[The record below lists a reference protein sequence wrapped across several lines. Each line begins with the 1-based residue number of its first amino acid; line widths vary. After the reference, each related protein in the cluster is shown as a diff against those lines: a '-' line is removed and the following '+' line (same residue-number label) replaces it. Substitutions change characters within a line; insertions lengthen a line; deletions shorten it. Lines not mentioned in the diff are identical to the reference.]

1 MIKRYGRAALALGTI
16 LSGSLWASQGFAQ
29 DIGQQGAPAE
39 SANQGVEDLVVTAR
53 KRSERQRDVPVS
65 IESFSGS
72 ELTGAKI
79 VQIIDLQ
86 SRAPSLTI
94 STGLTQPFI
103 GIRGFGSG
111 NSQSFDQAVG
121 KFIDNVSYGRDQD
134 ARLPL
139 FDIERVEVLKGPQV
153 LLYGNSTTAGALN
166 ITTRKP
172 GSVFAANGSAAYEF
186 NNEEL
191 VLEGGVTVPL
201 AEAVSLRVSGLYQS
215 LARGSNYNVTTGKH
229 VSTDD
234 NYAGRAILR
243 FTPASNLEILL
254 KAEIDHVRNA
264 GAVGEI
270 IAQPI
275 SNPTAFPDA
284 QLDGRV
290 SSNNNIAPFF
300 AKDFIGVD
308 NQTYQAD
315 INLDILGGTLSSTT
329 AYRNMHVSLSAGNG
343 TPIPIFNGMITY
355 NNKQFSEELR
365 YGAKFD
371 KIDLVV
377 GGFYQ
382 HEDRDS
388 VTVADFNFAAG
399 GLPFPPLALNLVSP
413 QKAESLSAFVD
424 LTYHFTDQFS
434 LEVGAR
440 YSDIR
445 KTGAQSA
452 TPGNIVPGKR
462 FEDGQ
467 DITDPNPALNP
478 LYEIVFGV
486 PAHSFTKLR
495 LHETHFQP
503 QVVAQYKF
511 SDKGQ
516 IYAKYVKGAKAGGI
530 DVAYQGA
537 PGNVIPA
544 GATFAPEEAEAFEVG
559 IKGLTAGNTL
569 EYALTAFHTEF
580 TNLQTNAYV
589 GQATVA
595 VVTNVGKAR
604 TQGLEAEL
612 HYVPVTGLRFNASAI
627 YTDVKYLDFPG
638 GSCTRAQIAALPPF
652 SPCVQDL
659 SGTRTPYSSK
669 WTGSLGVE
677 YTQEVGA
684 LVMNAGALVVA
695 RSKFN
700 VSPNAEPLL
709 DQSGF
714 AQIDAHI
721 DLHPDDE
728 RWTLSVFG
736 RNLTNK
742 RVLEYGSVAPGTDNA
757 LLGFLS
763 RGRQIGVRA
772 GFKF

>member
-1 MIKRYGRAALALGTI
+1 MIKRHTRAALALGTI
-16 LSGSLWASQGFAQ
+16 LSGTLWASQGFAQ
-29 DIGQQGAPAE
+29 ATGQQNTPAE
-39 SANQGVEDLVVTAR
+39 SEVQGVESIVVTAR
-53 KRSERQRDVPVS
+53 KASELQRDIPVS
-65 IESFSGS
+65 IVSYSGS

-103 GIRGFGSG
+103 GLRGFGSG

-172 GSVFAANGSAAYEF
+172 GNEFAANGSAAYEF
-186 NNEEL
+186 NNDEV
-191 VLEGGVTVPL
+191 VLEGGVTLPL
-201 AEAVSLRVSGLYQS
+201 NDIAKLRVSGIYQD
-215 LARGSNYNVTTGKH
+215 LAHGSNYNVTTGKY
-229 VSTDD
+229 VSTDN

-243 FTPASNLEILL
+243 LVPSSGLEILL
-254 KAEIDHVRNA
+254 KAEVDHVRNK

-284 QLDGRV
+284 RLDGRV
-290 SSNNNIAPFF
+290 SSNNNVSPFF

-315 INLDILGGTLSSTT
+315 INLEILGGMLNSTT
-329 AYRNMHVSLSAGNG
+329 AYRNMDVSLSAGNG
-343 TPIPIFNGMITY
+343 TPVPLFNGMISY
-355 NNKQFSEELR
+355 NNKQVSQELR
-365 YGAKFD
+365 YSAKVD
-371 KIDLVV
+371 RVDLVV

-382 HEDRDS
+382 HEERDS
-388 VTVADFNFAAG
+388 VTVADFNFAAA
-399 GLPFPPLALNLVSP
+399 GLPFPSMALNLVSP
-413 QKAESLSAFVD
+413 QKAKSLSAFAD

-440 YSDIR
+440 YSDIK

-452 TPGNIVPGKR
+452 NPGNIVPGKT
-462 FEDGQ
+462 FGDGQ
-467 DITDPNPALNP
+467 DITDPNPGLDP
-478 LYEIVFGV
+478 LYTILFGV
-486 PAHSFTKLR
+486 PPHSFTGLR
-495 LHETHFQP
+495 LHETHLQP

-511 SDKGQ
+511 SERGQ
-516 IYAKYVKGAKAGGI
+516 IYAKYVKGAKAGGF
-530 DVAYQGA
+530 DVAYQGV
-537 PGNVIPA
+537 PGNVTPA
-544 GATFAPEEAEAFEVG
+544 GAAFAPEEAQAFEVG
-559 IKGLTAGNTL
+559 IKGLTDDRTL
-569 EYALTAFHTEF
+569 EYALSAFQTDF

-604 TQGLEAEL
+604 TKGAEVEL
-612 HYVPVTGLRFNASAI
+612 HYAPVNGLRFDATGT
-627 YTDVKYLDFPG
+627 YTDVKYIDFPG

-677 YTQEVGA
+677 YKHDVGT
-684 LVMNAGALVVA
+684 LVLNAGGLIVA
-695 RSKFN
+695 RSKLN

-709 DQSGF
+709 TQSGF
-714 AQIDAHI
+714 AQIDAHV
-721 DLHPDDE
+721 DLQPVDG

-736 RNLTNK
+736 RNLTDK

-763 RGRQIGVRA
+763 RGRQIGIRA
-772 GFKF
+772 GFKY